1 MSTMPTTSTMT
12 TKKTVIFRLHC
23 SLAVQSKNHVSPIFR
38 LIHFTIWTNKFGNL
52 DKYILQ
58 FGQIHFA
65 IWTKVKV
72 GEGGNQDS
80 I

>member
-12 TKKTVIFRLHC
+12 TKKTM
-23 SLAVQSKNHVSPIFR
+23 IFR

-72 GEGGNQDS
+72 GEGGQSRQHLTLQMNTNQMNTMGDL
-80 I
+80 